1 MATVAVMVPALRVRI
16 VQNNLDLLDLA
27 RSVNNSQIDVECLKP
42 ADTLSCG
49 PRFFDRWQSPQEPR
63 YERIEI
69 KFINVGISRC
79 ENSACAVAS
88 ARGWRGRGASQLNF
102 IRCSSR

>member
-1 MATVAVMVPALRVRI
+1 MVPALRAQI

-27 RSVNNSQIDVECLKP
+27 RFVNNSQIDVECLKP

-69 KFINVGISRC
+69 KFINVGISAIASTR
-79 ENSACAVAS
+79 SPTCA
-88 ARGWRGRGASQLNF
+88 
-102 IRCSSR
+102 IRSLSSLL